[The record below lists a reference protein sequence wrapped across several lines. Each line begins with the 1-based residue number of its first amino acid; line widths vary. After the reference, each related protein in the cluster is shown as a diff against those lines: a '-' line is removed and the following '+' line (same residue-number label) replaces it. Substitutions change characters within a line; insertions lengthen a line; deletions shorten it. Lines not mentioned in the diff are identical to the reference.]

1 MRKVLIAV
9 AALLFFA
16 TPATSQQILA
26 RHQAEQEAAMVREAP
41 RSEQTE
47 QPSLFPTTEQV
58 KEDVRNNEDRLAQDQ
73 GQIGSKD
80 WWYIVAAVAIGVIIA
95 AVVLD

>member
-26 RHQAEQEAAMVREAP
+26 RHQAEQEAALASEAA
-41 RSEQTE
+41 RMDQTA

-58 KEDVRNNEDRLAQDQ
+58 KEDVRQNEERLAPDA
-73 GQIGSKD
+73 QIGSKD
-80 WWYIVAAVAIGVIIA
+80 WWYLVAAVAIGVIVA
-95 AVVLD
+95 AVVL

>member
-9 AALLFFA
+9 AALLFCA

-26 RHQAEQEAAMVREAP
+26 RHQAEQEAAMVREVP

-47 QPSLFPTTEQV
+47 QPTLFPTTDQV
-58 KEDVRNNEDRLAQDQ
+58 KEDVRNNEERI
-73 GQIGSKD
+73 GQNQAPLGSKD